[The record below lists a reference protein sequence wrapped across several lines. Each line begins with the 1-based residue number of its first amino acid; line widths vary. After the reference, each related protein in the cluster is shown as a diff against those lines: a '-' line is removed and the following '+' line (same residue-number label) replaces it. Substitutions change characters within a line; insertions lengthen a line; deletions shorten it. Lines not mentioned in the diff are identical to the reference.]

1 MKEGWRE
8 KDRRERGAK
17 GRGEEEG
24 RKGERKGGRGQS
36 EPRKEKNIAGTWAT
50 K

>member
-17 GRGEEEG
+17 GRGQEEG
-24 RKGERKGGRGQS
+24 RKGERKGGRGAKQA
-36 EPRKEKNIAGTWAT
+36 K
-50 K
+50 